1 MMPTCRNLTE
11 RTTIFW
17 EKYDQTELLDAPSAA
32 FEPRRVSK
40 ILERKTPFGHTP
52 RGYTRYVQV
61 LPLDTDVRDLVIGSR
76 TGLVEPFD
84 GIAELWVDSLKALER
99 DWSTDKAKEFV
110 QAFFED
116 EKNFID
122 WSRSTILVS
131 EENIVMP

>member
-1 MMPTCRNLTE
+1 MFCRNLCQLE
-11 RTTIFW
+11 
-17 EKYDQTELLDAPSAA
+17 EKYDQAE
-32 FEPRRVSK
+32 
-40 ILERKTPFGHTP
+40 
-52 RGYTRYVQV
+52 YVQV
-61 LPLDTDVRDLVIGSR
+61 LPLDTDVRDLVIDSR

-84 GIAELWVDSLKALER
+84 GIAELWVDSLEALER

>member
-1 MMPTCRNLTE
+1 MIKLSYLMRRLPHLSRE
-11 RTTIFW
+11 EFQKYW
-17 EKYDQTELLDAPSAA
+17 SEKHPSAVPHEA
-32 FEPRRVSK
+32 IPTLGIK
-40 ILERKTPFGHTP
+40 
-52 RGYTRYVQV
+52 RYVQV
-61 LPLDTDVRDLVIGSR
+61 LPLDTDVRDVVIGPR

-84 GIAELWVDSLKALER
+84 GIAELWVDSLEALER
-99 DWSTDKAKEFV
+99 DWSSDQAKEFV